1 MTPDSVVQIVREAL
15 MLAFWVAAP
24 MLAIGFF
31 VGIAVS
37 LVQIATSM
45 QDNAFSTV
53 PRLIAFLIGILLLL
67 PWMLQ
72 KTVSYSVAL
81 FGDLAR
87 SMPFCWCWRAW
98 GEPWYSSLCRARAG
112 HPSRRAPRWLWDL
125 PWPSTAAGR
134 W

>member
-1 MTPDSVVQIVREAL
+1 MTPDSVVQIVRETL

-45 QDNAFSTV
+45 QDTAFSTV
-53 PRLIAFLIGILLLL
+53 PRLIAFLAGILLLL

-72 KTVSYSVAL
+72 RMVSYAAAI
-81 FGDLAR
+81 FGGLGRYAR
-87 SMPFCWCWRAW
+87 
-98 GEPWYSSLCRARAG
+98 
-112 HPSRRAPRWLWDL
+112 
-125 PWPSTAAGR
+125 
-134 W
+134 